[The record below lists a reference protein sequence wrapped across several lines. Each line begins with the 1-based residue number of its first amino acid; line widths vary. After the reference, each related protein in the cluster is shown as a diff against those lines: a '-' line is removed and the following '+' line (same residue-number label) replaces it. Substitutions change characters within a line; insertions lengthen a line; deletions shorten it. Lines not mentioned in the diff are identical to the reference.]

1 MPGRWGLATVRG
13 SVLCPVDSKSLVYL
27 GCEVRSLA
35 LVFSGRGVVVLLS
48 AIEANAIVS
57 VQFSVQFTP

>member
-1 MPGRWGLATVRG
+1 MKGPQGRIDLQANQRAMFVMPGRWGLATVRG

-35 LVFSGRGVVVLLS
+35 LVVAGWSYC
-48 AIEANAIVS
+48 
-57 VQFSVQFTP
+57 